1 MCPLISSRETDD
13 GKSTEAERPGESSM
27 VTGPGRSP
35 KSCRLRWNRKLKFGI
50 NQKPFSEEEEAT
62 IIKLQK
68 QHGNKWATIAK
79 HMPGRTDTGIK
90 NFWNNRL
97 KLSKKETPS
106 LVNLTPLH
114 QPLETA
120 DLLTCAVNDLRDEVL
135 KLHSDASFTW
145 YPRHGH
151 AFHPT
156 DEELI
161 LTSLPPLPPQ
171 TPSFHYQ
178 QAMEDQQVCPRNP
191 DGSVLGLRVFQM
203 QVPFL
208 RRFQLTGALQGLSS
222 SGDC

>member
-1 MCPLISSRETDD
+1 
-13 GKSTEAERPGESSM
+13 
-27 VTGPGRSP
+27 
-35 KSCRLRWNRKLKFGI
+35 
-50 NQKPFSEEEEAT
+50 
-62 IIKLQK
+62 
-68 QHGNKWATIAK
+68 
-79 HMPGRTDTGIK
+79 MPGRTDTGIK

-97 KLSKKETPS
+97 KKKLSKKGTPS

-114 QPLETA
+114 QLLETA

-151 AFHPT
+151 GFHPT

-178 QAMEDQQVCPRNP
+178 QAIEDQQVCPRNP
-191 DGSVLGLRVFQM
+191 DGIGCGPTSIPNASSIPALEVNPAEQDSDCFLEELLRDQE
-203 QVPFL
+203 PSD
-208 RRFQLTGALQGLSS
+208 RFMDFTSS
-222 SGDC
+222 PDADGSQNIIN